1 MTSQERTE
9 IKAIVNADSWNVEE
23 NLPFSVSVNNTETE
37 KDCLQDLELLSLNN
51 NQISSQ
57 ITISDVLSGATTIV
71 VVSEAPSEKI
81 VVDPT

>member
-57 ITISDVLSGATTIV
+57 ITISDVLSGPTTIV

>member
-1 MTSQERTE
+1 MN
-9 IKAIVNADSWNVEE
+9 NA
-23 NLPFSVSVNNTETE
+23 ETE

-71 VVSEAPSEKI
+71 VASEAPSEKI

>member
-1 MTSQERTE
+1 MTSQKRTE